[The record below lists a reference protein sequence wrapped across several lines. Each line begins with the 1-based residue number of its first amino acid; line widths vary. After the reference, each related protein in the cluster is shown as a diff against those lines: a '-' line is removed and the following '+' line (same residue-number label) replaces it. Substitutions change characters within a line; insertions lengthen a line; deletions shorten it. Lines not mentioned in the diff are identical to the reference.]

1 MSEII
6 TNKQVENNID
16 EQMKPILT
24 DMLKYSPSKIVGFL
38 GNLIVVPIYTHLLT
52 TQEYGLY
59 AMAVAALSFLCI
71 IFSDWIGLSGLRFF
85 RVHQIN
91 ENIPKYLT
99 TLLVLLVIN
108 LSALFLTAFFFKDNF
123 CDFFKIPIN
132 VFLATLILIIPVAIR
147 ALLFQILRAQIK
159 PNAYTFSTILNQ
171 FLTIAMA
178 VAIIKMTNLG
188 GVSILLAMGISI
200 SLIDILLLFQ
210 SNIFSYFKFEKIQFN
225 ILKTL
230 FIYGAPIAIASIS
243 VWGMTQSNKFIL
255 QRIKGISSVGLMGVG
270 YNLTFPLLMTIF
282 AIIPIAAFPRIIN
295 LYVEKKDVRP
305 VISKLTEYFMLISL
319 PIIAIGSF
327 YSKEIVLFFAH
338 QRFLDAYVLLPYLG
352 FSAFF
357 LSFAEYTT
365 MQYHLINKTHIDTI
379 IKVAS
384 GIIGVILN
392 IILIPPL
399 GLVGVGIATLFAN
412 VLYFLLSI
420 IIVIPNLEWQVP
432 YRKICLILFSFL
444 PVYGLYEL
452 LQHLEGHTKSIYEI
466 IVLMGVYYLVFFGV
480 NKFFKIKKEA
490 A

>member
-1 MSEII
+1 
-6 TNKQVENNID
+6 
-16 EQMKPILT
+16 
-24 DMLKYSPSKIVGFL
+24 
-38 GNLIVVPIYTHLLT
+38 
-52 TQEYGLY
+52 
-59 AMAVAALSFLCI
+59 
-71 IFSDWIGLSGLRFF
+71 
-85 RVHQIN
+85 
-91 ENIPKYLT
+91 
-99 TLLVLLVIN
+99 
-108 LSALFLTAFFFKDNF
+108 
-123 CDFFKIPIN
+123 
-132 VFLATLILIIPVAIR
+132 
-147 ALLFQILRAQIK
+147 
-159 PNAYTFSTILNQ
+159 
-171 FLTIAMA
+171 
-178 VAIIKMTNLG
+178 
-188 GVSILLAMGISI
+188 
-200 SLIDILLLFQ
+200 
-210 SNIFSYFKFEKIQFN
+210 
-225 ILKTL
+225 
-230 FIYGAPIAIASIS
+230 
-243 VWGMTQSNKFIL
+243 
-255 QRIKGISSVGLMGVG
+255 MGVG

-338 QRFLDAYVLLPYLG
+338 QRFLEAYVLLPYLG

-452 LQHLEGHTKSIYEI
+452 LQHSEGHTKSIYEI
-466 IVLMGVYYLVFFGV
+466 IVLMGVYYLVFFGL